1 MPYQIQAN
9 RNLVRVTYTGHVTD
23 AEVLQ
28 CATEL
33 GELRTGYDQPP
44 NQLMDF
50 SGIEMQ
56 DTRYELLLPIGA
68 KLRKQTFA
76 RAFRYAM
83 VARTPLSYGIARMFQ
98 TLISHPQIDV
108 RIFSTVGE
116 AEHWLAE
123 DAGTS
128 GPMAPAG

>member
-1 MPYQIQAN
+1 MSYQIQAN
-9 RNLVRVTYTGHVTD
+9 RDLFRVTYAGYVTE

-28 CATEL
+28 CAAEL
-33 GELRTGYDQPP
+33 AELRAGYDRPP

-68 KLRKQTFA
+68 RLRKQVFA
-76 RAFRYAM
+76 SAFRYAM

-108 RIFSTVGE
+108 RIFGTVAE

-123 DAGTS
+123 DTGNTAL
-128 GPMAPAG
+128 